1 MTFSNAIKYLRDGR
15 CAKTPSMTG
24 YIHRQDWPVPSGESS
39 EPTPQFPQFS
49 DSVSYVVG
57 DPVFYDHVAYV
68 FVSAHAGAWNPAHV
82 APATIAYDYEFVE
95 NPGYTPQS
103 TVNPERFTFRA
114 YVAGGTTYW
123 KYVSENALEWDARL
137 MQVILQD
144 DWDVFDT
151 EAVESAIS
159 NTSRW

>member
-1 MTFSNAIKYLRDGR
+1 M
-15 CAKTPSMTG
+15 
-24 YIHRQDWPVPSGESS
+24 
-39 EPTPQFPQFS
+39 
-49 DSVSYVVG
+49 
-57 DPVFYDHVAYV
+57 
-68 FVSAHAGAWNPAHV
+68 
-82 APATIAYDYEFVE
+82 APATATYDYGFVE

-114 YVAGGTTYW
+114 CVAGGTTYW
-123 KYVSENALEWDARL
+123 KYVSETALEWDARL